1 MIAALYYGWA
11 DLLSAVSGFN
21 VSRKLVF
28 VSLQS
33 FLHGQQGFLQT
44 LLTK

>member
-21 VSRKLVF
+21 VSPET
-28 VSLQS
+28 
-33 FLHGQQGFLQT
+33 GFCIFAVLFA
-44 LLTK
+44 LAAGILANIID